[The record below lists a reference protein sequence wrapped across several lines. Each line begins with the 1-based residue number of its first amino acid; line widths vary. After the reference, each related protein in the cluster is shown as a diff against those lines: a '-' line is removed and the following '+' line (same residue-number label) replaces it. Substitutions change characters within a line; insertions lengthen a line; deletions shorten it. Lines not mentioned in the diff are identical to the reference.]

1 MARIRGTT
9 GDDDLVG
16 RSFDDVFVFAD
27 DHGDDTITDFAD
39 GKDLIDLMA
48 VSGISRFEDLTVTQ
62 DGDDVLIDTGEGT
75 IRLKNFSI
83 DDLDAR
89 DFKFRIDGDSGDN
102 TLRGGDGSDT
112 IYGHGGD
119 DTLYGGAG
127 EDFLYGG
134 GGDDTIYGGAGDDWV
149 RGGDGDDTLYGGAGD
164 DYLRDGAG
172 DDTLYGGEGSDELFS
187 RAGDD
192 TLYGGAGEDTFTF
205 SFANGIDKSLGYTHG
220 NDTIKD
226 FVSGEDKINLELLGG
241 RSDNSVSRFEDLTIT
256 QDGSDTVIDTG
267 WGTIRLENFNAD
279 DLDASDFIF
288 RVYGTTGD
296 DTIHGGDGQDLIS
309 GDQGDDALYGGGGD
323 DKLWGGQGDDTL
335 YGGAGD
341 DKLYGGAGDDTIH
354 GGAGDDTIYG
364 SQGNDTFVFGSHHG
378 DDTIVGFADGQ
389 DTIDLSATGLTN
401 FADLTITQVGNDVIV
416 NTGGD
421 ATGAGGYGTIRLT
434 NFNIDDLDADDF
446 LFADPPVPTVLGD
459 EL

>member
-48 VSGISRFEDLTVTQ
+48 VSGISRFEDLTITQ

-149 RGGDGDDTLYGGAGD
+149 RGGDGNDTLHGGAGD
-164 DYLRDGAG
+164 DRIAGGAG
-172 DDTLYGGEGSDELFS
+172 DDTLYGGEGDDFLS
-187 RAGDD
+187 AGPGTD
-192 TLYGGAGEDTFTF
+192 TLYGGAGKDI
-205 SFANGIDKSLGYTHG
+205 FAFWGAYGHG
-220 NDTIKD
+220 NHTIKD
-226 FVSGEDKINLELLGG
+226 FVSGEDKIDLVALGA
-241 RSDNSVSRFEDLTIT
+241 RWANSVSRFEDLTIT

-267 WGTIRLENFNAD
+267 RGTIRVENFNAD
-279 DLDASDFIF
+279 DLDAGDFVF

-296 DTIHGGDGQDLIS
+296 DTIHGDDGQDLIS
-309 GDQGDDALYGGGGD
+309 GD
-323 DKLWGGQGDDTL
+323 QGDDTL

-341 DKLYGGAGDDTIH
+341 DKLWGEEGDDTLYGGAGDDLLVGFSGNDTFH
-354 GGAGDDTIYG
+354 GGAGDDTFYAG
-364 SQGNDTFVFGSHHG
+364 GYNDGNDTFVFGSHHG
-378 DDTIVGFADGQ
+378 NDTIVGFADGR
-389 DTIDLSATGLTN
+389 DTIDLSATGLTD

-416 NTGGD
+416 DTGGD
-421 ATGAGGYGTIRLT
+421 ATGAGGYGTIRLK

-446 LFADPPVPTVLGD
+446 LFADPPVPTVLSD